1 VVGASNYGN
10 TSVIMAESRAP
21 RDGLQAALKF
31 GYPRLD
37 IEGDNFVVIGA
48 IKKEVEVLWRIKNV
62 MQDIHALT
70 QQAEH
75 VQFRHIY
82 RKANMAAD
90 WLSKF
95 GNSIANT
102 WSSTEC
108 GSLGLREI
116 V

>member
-1 VVGASNYGN
+1 
-10 TSVIMAESRAP
+10 
-21 RDGLQAALKF
+21 
-31 GYPRLD
+31 
-37 IEGDNFVVIGA
+37 
-48 IKKEVEVLWRIKNV
+48 

-95 GNSIANT
+95 DHSIVDT
-102 WSSTEC
+102 WSSTEYD
-108 GSLGLREI
+108 SLDLRAI
-116 V
+116 IQDDRIGRTRVRRDT